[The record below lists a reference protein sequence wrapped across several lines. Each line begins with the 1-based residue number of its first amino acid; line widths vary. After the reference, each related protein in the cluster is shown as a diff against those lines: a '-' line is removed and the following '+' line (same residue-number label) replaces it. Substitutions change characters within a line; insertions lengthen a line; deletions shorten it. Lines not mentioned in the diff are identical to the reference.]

1 MTPLDETSDEAEAV
15 FRRVVDI
22 NVVGTYLV
30 TRAAVRAMADSGAI
44 VNTASVWSR
53 SSEAGFAAYV
63 ASKHATIGLT
73 KTWAKELG
81 PRGIR
86 VNAVCPGWVRTAAS
100 MLSLRRMS
108 ERTDRSEQ
116 AILDQVLAGQIFG
129 GLMEPDDVAGP
140 YLFLASD
147 LARNITGQSLGI
159 DRGELPW

>member
-1 MTPLDETSDEAEAV
+1 MP
-15 FRRVVDI
+15 R
-22 NVVGTYLV
+22 GT
-30 TRAAVRAMADSGAI
+30 AI

-53 SSEAGFAAYV
+53 SSEAGFSAYV

-86 VNAVCPGWVRTAAS
+86 VNAVCPGWVRTVA
-100 MLSLRRMS
+100 SLRSLTRMS
-108 ERTDRSEQ
+108 ERSSLPEQ

-147 LARNITGQSLGI
+147 LALSITGQSLGV
-159 DRGELPW
+159 DRGEMPW

>member
-1 MTPLDETSDEAEAV
+1 
-15 FRRVVDI
+15 
-22 NVVGTYLV
+22 
-30 TRAAVRAMADSGAI
+30 
-44 VNTASVWSR
+44 
-53 SSEAGFAAYV
+53 
-63 ASKHATIGLT
+63 
-73 KTWAKELG
+73 
-81 PRGIR
+81 
-86 VNAVCPGWVRTAAS
+86 